1 MYLKI
6 GALENFAMFTGKRLI
21 GVAFLNKYAGLKT
34 CNFIKKKLKHVFPC
48 KIREIFKNTFFY
60 RMHSVAAS
68 GNISWTFS
76 LLHLRTM
83 NGVISWY
90 VLVLKRLF
98 DFMTCVSF
106 LSNFFIFS
114 LSFLWILLLFGFE
127 VSLSILKIKHS
138 SCS

>member
-6 GALENFAMFTGKRLI
+6 GALENFAMFTGKHLI

-68 GNISWTFS
+68 GNIS
-76 LLHLRTM
+76 
-83 NGVISWY
+83 
-90 VLVLKRLF
+90 
-98 DFMTCVSF
+98 
-106 LSNFFIFS
+106 
-114 LSFLWILLLFGFE
+114 
-127 VSLSILKIKHS
+127 
-138 SCS
+138 